1 MRRVFQTIFALW
13 FGVPLAGAP
22 TSCDRAPGG
31 PPARAQPRGPAAEAG
46 AAGVLLAPSAAAG
59 AAPCGAMGCMQY
71 DTPEQALE
79 RVLASG
85 PLVLAVGEAHVQKGQ
100 QGVASA
106 TKRFSAMLPAL
117 RGRASDLLVELMV
130 PARLADGGA
139 CVQVAQAVREKQKV
153 VTQTQASTNQN
164 EYVAMGDTARK
175 LGVVPDL
182 LRPTCEDL
190 AAIDRAGPDM
200 VAVSLETIARLTR
213 AKVEQLVDR
222 NARTPADANKL
233 VLTYGGAL
241 HNDLVTTPER
251 SKWVFG
257 PDLLVYT
264 KGRYVELDLY
274 VPELIEDSDTWKKLE
289 WYPHYD
295 RDKLGGKVTLLRP
308 REGSFVL
315 IFAKS

>member
-1 MRRVFQTIFALW
+1 MHRLFRSISPRWLLGPLLVA
-13 FGVPLAGAP
+13 FGA
-22 TSCDRAPGG
+22 CDRAPGG
-31 PPARAQPRGPAAEAG
+31 PAAATRPQAPSDEAG
-46 AAGVLLAPSAAAG
+46 GRAPSTAG
-59 AAPCGAMGCMQY
+59 GATPCGAMGCMQY

-79 RVLASG
+79 VVLATR
-85 PLVLAVGEAHVQKGQ
+85 PLVLAVGEAHVQKGNE
-100 QGVASA
+100 GVPSP
-106 TKRFSAMLPAL
+106 TKRFSALLPAL

-130 PARLADGGA
+130 PAKLPDGGA

-153 VTQTQASTNQN
+153 VTNAQAPTNQN
-164 EYVAMGDTARK
+164 EYVAMGEAARK
-175 LGVVPDL
+175 LGIVPDG
-182 LRPTCEDL
+182 LRPTCDDL

-213 AKVEQLVDR
+213 AKVEQLLDR
-222 NARTPADANKL
+222 NSRTPADADKL
-233 VLTYGGAL
+233 IVTYGGAL
-241 HNDLVTTPER
+241 HNDLATTPER

-257 PDLLVYT
+257 PDLLTYT

-274 VPELIEDSDTWKKLE
+274 VPELILDNATWKKLN

-295 RDKLGGKVTLLRP
+295 REKLGGKVTLLRP